1 MQRCNKT
8 SLYTIYATNLSEM
21 VQLFLYNRFMK
32 FEVGLSAVFVML
44 WIFYRNVTSPA
55 AGFETQFFPNLLI
68 ALGIVGIFFSSIVV
82 HEFSH
87 AIVMTLFGIKVKK
100 IKLMF
105 FGGYTEA
112 MEGYGDHDTWSPFK
126 DFCVSFVGP
135 LSNFGI
141 ALILYSVFFDKSLYK
156 IFNIVTGAG
165 TFGMQINALNYLVIY
180 AVFFNLVIGAFNLM
194 PVLPL
199 DGGHVLRAILRGC
212 FKRRWI
218 ADLIP
223 GLLSLV
229 AGLAGI
235 YLMSDNLS
243 LTTMRDQGIFG
254 VVDFL
259 LNLGILG
266 LVCLAM
272 IVMGIVSLRKSI
284 SIYNNG
290 TVQDG

>member
-1 MQRCNKT
+1 
-8 SLYTIYATNLSEM
+8 
-21 VQLFLYNRFMK
+21 
-32 FEVGLSAVFVML
+32 
-44 WIFYRNVTSPA
+44 
-55 AGFETQFFPNLLI
+55 
-68 ALGIVGIFFSSIVV
+68 
-82 HEFSH
+82 
-87 AIVMTLFGIKVKK
+87 
-100 IKLMF
+100 
-105 FGGYTEA
+105 
-112 MEGYGDHDTWSPFK
+112 
-126 DFCVSFVGP
+126 
-135 LSNFGI
+135 
-141 ALILYSVFFDKSLYK
+141 
-156 IFNIVTGAG
+156 
-165 TFGMQINALNYLVIY
+165 
-180 AVFFNLVIGAFNLM
+180 M

-212 FKRRWI
+212 FKQKWI

-229 AGLAGI
+229 AGLAGL

-243 LTTMRDQGIFG
+243 LSTMRDQGIFG

-290 TVQDG
+290 TVQNG